1 MGDLTR
7 EEKPRKGGERL
18 KQKKRGTMRTRWMRR
33 TVAAVSA
40 VLIVVLVLF
49 VVFVTNYY
57 YSAIRTGLAAKAKT
71 ATGFFANYVSGTY
84 SEYYDTAYRY
94 AETFEDGDRLELQ
107 FIDTAGRILL
117 STNSMTTGGR
127 PGTTDV
133 THALETGVMSTYVGK
148 ALSGERIIAVSAPI
162 LYSSGETAGI
172 MRYISASSAADRQI
186 FQACLV
192 ALCVALMFL
201 FVVVSLNLIF
211 IRSVIEPVSEI
222 TAMSKRIAAGS
233 YGVQIDKSYDN
244 EIGEM
249 VDSINE
255 MSLKI
260 GQSEKMQ
267 TEFISSVSHELRTP
281 LTAITGWSETLLYD
295 EENSPDAR
303 RGLSIILREARR
315 LTKMVEEL
323 LEFTR
328 IEDGRF
334 TLNVEQ
340 IDVCAEL
347 EDTIFTYREL
357 LQQDEM
363 ELVYEP
369 SEEEIPNI
377 PGDPA
382 RLRQVFLNIFDNS
395 AKYAR
400 DGKVIEVSVKPD
412 TTCVNII
419 IRDHGPGIPEGEL
432 ENVKQKFYKGS
443 NAKERGSGIG
453 LAVCDEIIRYH
464 GGSLILENAEG
475 GGLQTTIRL
484 PYTATGET

>member
-1 MGDLTR
+1 V
-7 EEKPRKGGERL
+7 
-18 KQKKRGTMRTRWMRR
+18 KKKKTMRSRWMTR

-40 VLIVVLVLF
+40 VLLVIMTLF
-49 VVFVTNYY
+49 VVFVSNYF
-57 YSAIRTGLAAKAKT
+57 YSTVRSGLAAKAKT
-71 ATGFFANYVSGTY
+71 ATGFFSRYVSGTY
-84 SEYYDTAYRY
+84 AEYYDTAYKY
-94 AETFEDGDRLELQ
+94 AESFEDGDKLELQ
-107 FIDTAGRILL
+107 FIDTDGRILL

-127 PGTTDV
+127 PGTGDV
-133 THALETGVMSTYVGK
+133 DHALSTGVMSTFVGK
-148 ALSGERIIAVSAPI
+148 ALSGERVIAVSAPI
-162 LYSSGETAGI
+162 LYNSGEVAGV
-172 MRYISASSAADRQI
+172 MRYVSAASAVNRQI
-186 FQACLV
+186 LSACLIAVGV
-192 ALCVALMFL
+192 ALLL
-201 FVVVSLNLIF
+201 LLVVVSLNLVF
-211 IRSVIEPVSEI
+211 IRSVIEPVSEM
-222 TAMSKRIAAGS
+222 TKMSKRIAAGS
-233 YGVQIDKSYDN
+233 YGIQIEKTYDN

-260 GQSEKMQ
+260 AHSEKMQ

-295 EENSPDAR
+295 EQMNSDAR

-340 IDVCAEL
+340 IDICAEL
-347 EDTIFTYREL
+347 EDTIFTYQEL

-363 ELVYEP
+363 QLIYEP
-369 SEEEIPNI
+369 TEEELPLI

-400 DGKVIEVSVKPD
+400 EGKIIEVSIIPD
-412 TTCVNII
+412 TTYVTIT
-419 IRDHGPGIPEGEL
+419 IRDHGPGVPENDL
-432 ENVKQKFYKGS
+432 ENVKLKFFKGA

-475 GGLQTTIRL
+475 GGLRTTIRL
-484 PYTATGET
+484 PYSSSAEQN

>member
-1 MGDLTR
+1 M
-7 EEKPRKGGERL
+7 
-18 KQKKRGTMRTRWMRR
+18 KQKKRGTMRTRWMTR

-40 VLIVVLVLF
+40 ILVVVLILF

-57 YSAIRTGLAAKAKT
+57 YSTVRTGLAAKAKT
-71 ATGFFANYVSGTY
+71 ATGFFSNYVSGTY
-84 SEYYDTAYRY
+84 AEYYDTAYRY

-107 FIDTAGRILL
+107 FIDTAGRVLL

-127 PGTTDV
+127 PGTADV
-133 THALETGVMSTYVGK
+133 AHALETGVTSTYVGR

-162 LYSSGETAGI
+162 LYDTGETAGI
-172 MRYISASSAADRQI
+172 MRYISATPAADRQI
-186 FQACLV
+186 ISACV
-192 ALCVALMFL
+192 IAVCVALLFL
-201 FVVVSLNLIF
+201 VVVVSLNLIF
-211 IRSVIEPVSEI
+211 IRSVIEPVSEM
-222 TAMSKRIAAGS
+222 TKMSKRIAAGS
-233 YGVQIDKSYDN
+233 YGIQIEKTYDN

-255 MSLKI
+255 MSVKI
-260 GQSEKMQ
+260 AQSEKMQ

-295 EENSPDAR
+295 EETSDDAR

-357 LQQDEM
+357 LQQDDM
-363 ELVYEP
+363 ELVYDP
-369 SEEEIPNI
+369 PEEDIPLI

-400 DGKVIEVSVKPD
+400 EGKLIEVSVKPD
-412 TTCVNII
+412 TSCVNIM
-419 IRDHGPGIPEGEL
+419 IRDHGPGIPEGEMD
-432 ENVKQKFYKGS
+432 NVKLKFYKGS

-464 GGSLILENAEG
+464 GGVLILENAED
-475 GGLQTTIRL
+475 GGLRTTIRL
-484 PYTATGET
+484 PYTSSGEN

>member
-1 MGDLTR
+1 MT
-7 EEKPRKGGERL
+7 
-18 KQKKRGTMRTRWMRR
+18 R

-40 VLIVVLVLF
+40 VLLVIMTLF
-49 VVFVTNYY
+49 VVFVSNYF
-57 YSAIRTGLAAKAKT
+57 YSTVRSGLAAKAKT
-71 ATGFFANYVSGTY
+71 ATGFFSRYVSGTY
-84 SEYYDTAYRY
+84 AEYYDTAYKY
-94 AETFEDGDRLELQ
+94 AESFEDGDKLELQ
-107 FIDTAGRILL
+107 FIDTDGRILL

-127 PGTTDV
+127 PGTGDV
-133 THALETGVMSTYVGK
+133 DHALSTGVMSTFVGK
-148 ALSGERIIAVSAPI
+148 ALSGERVIAVSAPI
-162 LYSSGETAGI
+162 LYNSGEVAGV
-172 MRYISASSAADRQI
+172 MRYVSAASAVNRQI
-186 FQACLV
+186 LSACLIAVGV
-192 ALCVALMFL
+192 ALLL
-201 FVVVSLNLIF
+201 LLVVVSLNLVF
-211 IRSVIEPVSEI
+211 IRSVIEPVSEM
-222 TAMSKRIAAGS
+222 TKMSKRIAAGS
-233 YGVQIDKSYDN
+233 YGIQIEKTYDN

-260 GQSEKMQ
+260 AHSEKMQ

-295 EENSPDAR
+295 EQMNSDAR

-340 IDVCAEL
+340 IDICAEL
-347 EDTIFTYREL
+347 EDTIFTYQEL

-363 ELVYEP
+363 QLIYEP
-369 SEEEIPNI
+369 TEEELPLI

-400 DGKVIEVSVKPD
+400 EGKIIEVSIIPD
-412 TTCVNII
+412 TTYVTIT
-419 IRDHGPGIPEGEL
+419 IRDHGPGVPENDL
-432 ENVKQKFYKGS
+432 ENVKLKFFKGA

-475 GGLQTTIRL
+475 GGLRTTIRL
-484 PYTATGET
+484 PYSSSAEQN